1 MAKYDPKTREKYW
14 QDYWLKEGIYKF
26 DPKSKKPLY
35 SIDTPPP
42 TVSGKLHLGHVFS
55 YTQAEIF
62 ARYRRL
68 AGYNVYYPFGMD
80 DNGLPTERLVEQEL
94 KIKGQNLPRDKF
106 VAKCLELVGGYHR
119 IYRDLW
125 QSLGFSVD
133 WSLLYSTISLEVQK
147 LTQTNF
153 VKMYQA
159 GHIYRQNSPA
169 LWCSVCQTAVAQ
181 AEVEDKSFD
190 SIFYDLFFRDRNKKQ
205 IIVATTR
212 PELLPAC
219 VAVFVNPADSRYTSL
234 IGTKIFTPLG
244 VKISVLTDSGVK
256 IDKGS
261 GLVMCCTYGDE
272 TDLTWTRQHNL
283 PELIIIDQH
292 GRFSDNCS
300 LKSICGHTITEGRQI
315 IIDYLKSKKLI
326 GKEIPL
332 VHDVGVHERC
342 GHPIE
347 IINTPQWFVK
357 VLDIKDKLI
366 ALGKK
371 VNWFPSFMGDRFT
384 AWVENL
390 KWDWCISRDR
400 FYGVSIPVFYCADC
414 QKVVLPSPDELPL
427 DPLHVTT
434 KNTCPECKSSK
445 LTGEKLI
452 FDTWFTA
459 GNTPEINGKFVP
471 TPLSLRPQGHDI
483 IRTWAFYTIVL
494 SYYKTQKI
502 PWVDAA
508 ISGHILLR
516 RGEKISKRTG
526 GGDLRP
532 EDEISKHSADAVRF
546 AMCAAALGS
555 DAYYEKNELENGKK
569 LVNKLFNAS
578 NFCFI
583 NLGGHRPKLL
593 DLNTLLPLD
602 RWLLLKSFDTAASIA
617 KFFEKYDYAH
627 ARNLFTEFFLGT
639 FCDYYLEIIKKRI
652 YDLPDN
658 NPDKISVQTTLFY
671 ALINILIMASP
682 FVPHITEEIYQSFYP
697 GKLPDAPKSIHLSS
711 WPKISEKSDFATLNA
726 QVKNIL
732 EIISLLRAEKSKLG
746 LNIGAEIN
754 TLSLFHP
761 TFTVVTLAPF
771 EFDLLAVSRAKKL
784 TLTKSDEIKVEIV
797 NE

>member
-14 QDYWLKEGIYKF
+14 QNFWQKEGIYKF

-68 AGYNVYYPFGMD
+68 AGFNVYYPFGMD

-94 KIKGQNLPRDKF
+94 NLKAQDLPRQEF
-106 VAKCLELVGGYHR
+106 VAKCLKLVSGYHQA
-119 IYRDLW
+119 YRDLW

-133 WSLLYSTISLEVQK
+133 WTLLYSTISPEVQK

-153 VKMYQA
+153 VKMYQD

-181 AEVEDKSFD
+181 AEVEDKSFP
-190 SIFYDLFFRDRNKKQ
+190 SIFYDLFFHDQNKKQ
-205 IIVATTR
+205 IVVATTR

-219 VAVFVNPADSRYTSL
+219 VAVFVNPADSRYKAL
-234 IGTKIFTPLG
+234 IGTKILTPLDIE
-244 VKISVLTDSGVK
+244 VPVLANPEAK

-261 GLVMCCTYGDE
+261 GMVMCCTYGDE
-272 TDLTWTRQHNL
+272 TDLIWKKQYNL
-283 PELIIIDQH
+283 PELIIINSQGCFNKD
-292 GRFSDNCS
+292 CS
-300 LKSICGHTITEGRQI
+300 LESMRGHTILEGRQI
-315 IIDYLKSKKLI
+315 IVDYLKSKNLI

-332 VHDVGVHERC
+332 VHDIGVHERC

-357 VLDIKDKLI
+357 VLDIKDELI

-384 AWVENL
+384 IWVENL

-400 FYGVSIPVFYCADC
+400 FYGISIPIFYCVDCNKIIVSIEP
-414 QKVVLPSPDELPL
+414 K
-427 DPLHVTT
+427 H
-434 KNTCPECKSSK
+434 TCPKCKSSK
-445 LTGEKLI
+445 LVGEKLI

-459 GNTPEINGKFVP
+459 GNTPEINGKYVP
-471 TPLSLRPQGHDI
+471 TPMSLRPQGHDI
-483 IRTWAFYTIVL
+483 IRTWAFYTLVFA
-494 SYYKTQKI
+494 YYKTKKI
-502 PWVDAA
+502 PWTDAA

-526 GGDLRP
+526 GGVLRP
-532 EDEISKHSADAVRF
+532 EEEITKHSADAIRF
-546 AMCAAALGS
+546 AMCGAALGS
-555 DAYYEKNELENGKK
+555 DAYYDANELENGKK

-583 NLGGHRPKLL
+583 NLSGHRLKPL

-602 RWLLLKSFDTAASIA
+602 RWLLLKSFVTAASMA

-627 ARNLFTEFFLGT
+627 ARDLLTQFFWGT
-639 FCDYYLEIIKKRI
+639 FCDYYLEIIKKRV
-652 YDLPDN
+652 YDLPDGS
-658 NPDKISVQTTLFY
+658 PDKVSAQTALFY
-671 ALINILIMASP
+671 GLNNILIMVSP
-682 FVPHITEEIYQSFYP
+682 FIPHITEEIYQSFYP
-697 GKLPDAPKSIHLSS
+697 NKLPDAPKSIHLSS
-711 WPKISEKSDFATLNA
+711 WPKTSQNSDFKTLDI
-726 QVKNIL
+726 QVKAIL
-732 EIISLLRAEKSKLG
+732 EIIALLRVAKSKLG

-754 TLSLFHP
+754 TLSIFHP
-761 TFTVVTLAPF
+761 TLSAATLAPF
-771 EFDLLAVSRAKKL
+771 EFDLLAVSRAQKL
-784 TLTKSDEIKVEIV
+784 ILTKSDEIKVEIT
-797 NE
+797 NG